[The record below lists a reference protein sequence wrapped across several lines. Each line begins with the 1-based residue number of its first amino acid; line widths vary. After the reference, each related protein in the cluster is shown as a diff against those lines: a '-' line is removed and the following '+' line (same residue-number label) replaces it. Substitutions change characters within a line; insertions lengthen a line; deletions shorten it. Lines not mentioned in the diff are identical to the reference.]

1 MQISPA
7 FRTLSVKVPHSLAAR
22 VDGYTQSNNKTV
34 SGFIKDAV
42 LAALGDYQCDTP
54 IPMEVSKSEVDAL
67 IAKVGKVLAA
77 TSAMPP
83 TKKVTTLELLLTLL
97 SNAKPHFDLVAASSA
112 VYAGSYKSLQM
123 QVRNAH
129 RAAQTRAL
137 THVEVPV
144 VHEVRKLKDILR
156 DSKLPDIEIPASL
169 YNVEA
174 SELIAAGYDPSL
186 SMDTTGVSKDME
198 TAILRDITWLRGAVS
213 GVNDGWLP
221 DRRCEAGE
229 AYLTMMIERNKALIS
244 ESHPKAS
251 PERLAYYEKLAE
263 HVATLPTP

>member
-1 MQISPA
+1 MANKPG
-7 FRTLSVKVPHSLAAR
+7 FRTVSTVLPTANYERMLAYLEAN
-22 VDGYTQSNNKTV
+22 GGTV
-34 SGFIKDAV
+34 SGVLKHGLSIVIGEFKPETKSELQLA
-42 LAALGDYQCDTP
+42 LAAVQRMAERFRKVAPKCDTLP
-54 IPMEVSKSEVDAL
+54 ADKAVEA
-67 IAKVGKVLAA
+67 
-77 TSAMPP
+77 
-83 TKKVTTLELLLTLL
+83 LTLL
-97 SNAKPHFDLVAASSA
+97 EAELVSARPAFHAVAASDIK
-112 VYAGSYKSLQM
+112 YEPLY
-123 QVRNAH
+123 RNLITSTRNKL
-129 RAAQTRAL
+129 RAATTRSLIPAEPEAP
-137 THVEVPV
+137 T
-144 VHEVRKLKDILR
+144 VRKLKDILR

-198 TAILRDITWLRGAVS
+198 AAILRDITWLRGAVS
-213 GVNDGWLP
+213 GVNHEWLP

-229 AYLTMMIERNKALIS
+229 MYLGMVIERNKALIS